1 MSLEPTWLRSVN
13 TITPE
18 VQEEGPGLG
27 CDCPNLHLLKWGGSG
42 VQGAFPRV
50 SRGEGEWPNLF
61 FFKNNCS
68 LEQADT
74 RPASWA
80 AGEQGGAKGHPNA
93 GAPTPGGPASGETAG
108 ATGAEKTAAKD
119 LRGGSRRQRTQEAEG
134 PTKNGRGQVR
144 GPAQPRRGGPNA
156 KRRASLQLTGG
167 DHCRS
172 SAMQV

>member
-1 MSLEPTWLRSVN
+1 MATERIYDHPRGT
-13 TITPE
+13 
-18 VQEEGPGLG
+18 G
-27 CDCPNLHLLKWGGSG
+27 GGSRSRMRLPKFAPVKVGRIGSPGCFPQGLTRGGG
-42 VQGAFPRV
+42 VA
-50 SRGEGEWPNLF
+50 NF

-93 GAPTPGGPASGETAG
+93 GAPTPSGPASGETAG

-172 SAMQV
+172 SAMQD